1 MGVFVLG
8 VFIFDATEYFLITE
22 EPLYCRID
30 RTIHEVYISFQ
41 ISRRVF
47 QGLLPRQSTHKQS
60 VFSSILFRYYLDC
73 FSSMCE
79 LITMARSNFLDG
91 CKKYCGVKGSDG
103 AKKRISLFKKHRH
116 RLTIRTVKTQNF
128 APFGPKY

>member
-1 MGVFVLG
+1 MGAFVLG

-22 EPLYCRID
+22 EPLYCHID

-47 QGLLPRQSTHKQS
+47 QGLLPRQFTRKQS
-60 VFSSILFRYYLDC
+60 VFSSVLFKYYLDC

-91 CKKYCGVKGSDG
+91 YKKYCGLKGSDG
-103 AKKRISLFKKHRH
+103 PKTRISLFKKHRH

-128 APFGPKY
+128 ARFSPKY